1 MDFQDKGSKDSKVK
15 GSEDKGSTDSKD
27 KASKELKVKG
37 LYLLLDAKCQRLIF
51 LNQCIPSTLF
61 PLGPHEFKGDQT

>member
-15 GSEDKGSTDSKD
+15 GSEDKGSTDPKD
-27 KASKELKVKG
+27 KASKELKDKG
-37 LYLLLDAKCQRLIF
+37 LDAKCQRLIC